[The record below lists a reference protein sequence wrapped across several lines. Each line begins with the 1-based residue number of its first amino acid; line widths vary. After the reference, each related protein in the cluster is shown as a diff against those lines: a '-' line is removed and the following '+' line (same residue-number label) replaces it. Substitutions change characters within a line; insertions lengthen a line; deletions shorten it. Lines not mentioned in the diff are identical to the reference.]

1 MVGDGAAGVRR
12 QELVFIGAGLAED
25 AIRAA
30 LDDCLIGNENRFDPQ
45 LARPARSVSAMAARA
60 CRIANFELQ
69 PREKTMTNELYAD
82 GIGEITVTGT
92 IVRIDLMSLS
102 ATERDASN
110 NPKPVFRQRIIMPV
124 DAFANAVDLMQ
135 KALGGLVEAGA
146 VRRIGDIQQLPAGD
160 TCTTAANACQCI
172 AEFN

>member
-1 MVGDGAAGVRR
+1 M
-12 QELVFIGAGLAED
+12 
-25 AIRAA
+25 
-30 LDDCLIGNENRFDPQ
+30 
-45 LARPARSVSAMAARA
+45 SS
-60 CRIANFELQ
+60 
-69 PREKTMTNELYAD
+69 ELYSD

-110 NPKPVFRQRIIMPV
+110 NPVPVFRQRIVMPV

-146 VRRIGDIQQLPAGD
+146 VRRIGDAPNVQAVE
-160 TCTTAANACQCI
+160 AAQKGQPTSNASPN
-172 AEFN
+172 FN

>member
-1 MVGDGAAGVRR
+1 M
-12 QELVFIGAGLAED
+12 
-25 AIRAA
+25 
-30 LDDCLIGNENRFDPQ
+30 
-45 LARPARSVSAMAARA
+45 SS
-60 CRIANFELQ
+60 
-69 PREKTMTNELYAD
+69 ELYAD
-82 GIGEITVTGT
+82 GIGEITITGT

-146 VRRIGDIQQLPAGD
+146 VRRIGDLPAASSGD
-160 TCTTAANACQCI
+160 RQPQNTPANASPN
-172 AEFN
+172 FN